1 MASHS
6 PYGNYYGA
14 AIGRSRS
21 EGDPYDRRP
30 LNPLAVSSTSPPC
43 IPKLPAPTKLARPA
57 PSILRNPLSPAEA
70 KKQSHSPPSILKAL
84 PGRRR
89 PSVVVEVVHSPP
101 PPHFTSNDAAGGDTS
116 SENEGAGLSRI
127 PSDEL
132 ALPNSNQAEP
142 AYMQADGVGGMQP
155 LSASPVTIPGAR
167 RTSVSSS
174 STGDS
179 SSRATAFSPSASS
192 VLTDSSAA
200 SFRSD
205 ASSVK
210 FAPLPPGRRSHRSN
224 SLSIGVASR
233 AKMIQAQGGTP
244 NVRTARYAG
253 AAHVL
258 PPSFFSLGQ
267 MRHHGPPADARVR
280 TGPQLWYEGG
290 NLPEDVYTWKD
301 CQKGLQKLF
310 KRGANGKSEK
320 GKEVA
325 VEGDE
330 TPRPERGRSASV
342 SSVTSSNDAD
352 EARRMELEAKGKRR
366 EIEHIEEADDE
377 DNEDA
382 VEVAPGLV
390 KVASPAGPA
399 PALYLDN
406 GGREGSL
413 SDDEGTSA
421 SEVTS
426 PRTPPEGGLQL
437 DGITPPVSA
446 GGDGDLDVER
456 RRVIK
461 GKSKAIDDVEH
472 GEVRVAS

>member
-57 PSILRNPLSPAEA
+57 PSILRNPLSPEEA

-253 AAHVL
+253 
-258 PPSFFSLGQ
+258 
-267 MRHHGPPADARVR
+267 
-280 TGPQLWYEGG
+280 PQLWYEGG

-406 GGREGSL
+406 GGCEGSL

-446 GGDGDLDVER
+446 GGDGDLDVEL
-456 RRVIK
+456 RRVMK